1 MANFFI
7 ATHPLRTTDSVD
19 VHYSFVQ
26 YVNIYNMQMSKYLF
40 IHCISAFHLS
50 LESPRFRF
58 MKPENYTT
66 VYHQQETDVLY
77 VGGQGVIYKL
87 SFSDKGVHD
96 KQVGRMTP

>member
-1 MANFFI
+1 VAHFLI
-7 ATHPLRTTDSVD
+7 ATYHLKTTDLVD
-19 VHYSFVQ
+19 IHYSFEQ
-26 YVNIYNMQMSKYLF
+26 DVNIYTTLF

-77 VGGQGVIYKL
+77 VGGQRVIYKL

-96 KQVGRMTP
+96 KQVGGMTP

>member
-1 MANFFI
+1 VAHFLI
-7 ATHPLRTTDSVD
+7 ATNHLKTTDLVD
-19 VHYSFVQ
+19 IHYSFEQ
-26 YVNIYNMQMSKYLF
+26 DVNIYNTLF
-40 IHCISAFHLS
+40 IHSISAFHLS

-77 VGGQGVIYKL
+77 VGGQRVIYKL

-96 KQVGRMTP
+96 KQVGGMTP